1 MRVGYGDTVHLE
13 HNATVA
19 VPLREEQAGWYLL
32 RDGVRDISTRLR
44 RTGAEL
50 APYRGEAA
58 TRNQLLSVL
67 ADVQHVLVRAKYHT
81 DQVEGR

>member
-13 HNATVA
+13 HNASVN
-19 VPLREEQAGWYLL
+19 VLLREGQGAWYLL
-32 RDGVRDISTRLR
+32 RDGVKDISTRLR

-50 APYRGEAA
+50 TPYRGETA

-67 ADVQHVLVRAKYHT
+67 ADVLHVLVRAKYHT

>member
-13 HNATVA
+13 HNASVA
-19 VPLREEQAGWYLL
+19 VPLREGAWYLL
-32 RDGVRDISTRLR
+32 RDGVKDISTRLR

-50 APYRGEAA
+50 APYKGDTA